1 MIIRHNIS
9 TFSWYQGS
17 GVRCLAVHPSQ
28 SHILMSGGV
37 DGVLGVWD
45 LRSPLHPA
53 TLLSADKAAISEVKF
68 HPSQP
73 DHVFTC
79 SQVNTGL

>member
-1 MIIRHNIS
+1 MFEDG
-9 TFSWYQGS
+9 T
-17 GVRCLAVHPSQ
+17 LATQKVKSA
-28 SHILMSGGV
+28 I
-37 DGVLGVWD
+37 
-45 LRSPLHPA
+45 HPA